1 MFKIPIVLL
10 SLFISILFFGCS
22 APLPTP
28 VQIKKIA
35 KKVNY
40 LQDVKPILDKRCV
53 VCHSCYN
60 APCQAKYSSFE
71 GIDRGASKLK
81 VYNPFRFKAMQPTRL
96 FIDAKNTQEWH
107 QKSFFS
113 LTKNFDAN
121 TSYNDSIMIHMLHDK
136 KLHPNIIGSYR
147 PETDKLMCPKN
158 LQEMGN
164 YLEEKPNHGM
174 PYGMPAVSDKEY
186 DILTQW
192 LAQGAKG
199 PTPQEQKKLT
209 TPSKA
214 AQIEIKKW
222 EKFLN
227 SKDAKHIMSARYLF
241 EHLYLAHWHFT
252 NTENRE
258 FFRLVRSRTPAPQ
271 AIDEIASVRP
281 FDNPNVDK
289 FYYRL
294 QKIHSTIV
302 HKTHMLLEF
311 NDTKL
316 ARFQELFIQT
326 KWLEKPH
333 VMSYNAK
340 NNTNPFLVF
349 SQIPPK
355 SRYQF
360 LLDNAKFIVMT
371 FIRGPVCRGQ
381 IALNV
386 IHDHFWIMFQDPN
399 FDVSVLY
406 PKFLLHQASNLAM
419 PIQTTTEKLLAAFSD
434 KYRIKSAN
442 FFKAKEA
449 LIRQVFPQGQG
460 YEAIWKGHNK
470 LDTPLLS
477 IYRHF
482 DSASVHKGV
491 IGRLPRTLWMIDYPE
506 FERIYYSLVAG
517 YDVFGN
523 LSHQTNIRRY
533 MDLLRMEGELNFLS
547 FMPKNRRLQMF
558 KSWYLQD
565 DDVQDLE
572 TLSISKNNQR
582 IDYKTIYP
590 KSEFIENL
598 VKHHILKSTQIN
610 FDTLNYYN
618 EYQLPPSMPSALQT
632 ADEIKQAAKS
642 LTAPGTSFIRFVT
655 DHDVNTLSVRIIL
668 KNKKSKVFTLVIN
681 RWHDNV
687 NSIFREESTL
697 NPGLDTLDF
706 IEGSVG
712 SYPNAFLVVKTQD
725 LSDFFDILQNFNG
738 DEYYKKRL
746 QKYWIG
752 RENKK
757 FWETYDWF
765 QNYFNQTAPIKS
777 GLYDL
782 NRYYHN

>member
-1 MFKIPIVLL
+1 MFKTLTIFL

-22 APLPTP
+22 APLPSP
-28 VQIKKIA
+28 VHIEKTA
-35 KKVNY
+35 KQVSY
-40 LQDVKPILDKRCV
+40 LRDVKPILDKRCV
-53 VCHSCYN
+53 PCHSCYN
-60 APCQAKYSSFE
+60 SPCQAKYSSFE

-81 VYNPFRFKAMQPTRL
+81 VYNALRLKAMTPTRL

-113 LTKNFDAN
+113 LTKNFDTN
-121 TSYNDSIMIHMLHDK
+121 TSYNSSIMIHMLHDK
-136 KLHPNIIGSYR
+136 KSHPKIIGSYR
-147 PETDKLMCPKN
+147 PETDKLICPKN
-158 LQEMGN
+158 LQEMGE
-164 YLEEKPNHGM
+164 YLKEKPNHGM
-174 PYGMPAVSDKEY
+174 PYGMPAVKDKEY
-186 DILTQW
+186 NTLTQW

-199 PTPQEQKKLT
+199 PTLKEQKKLT
-209 TPSKA
+209 SPSKL
-214 AQIEIKKW
+214 AQIQIKKW
-222 EKFLN
+222 EQFFN
-227 SKDAKHIMSARYLF
+227 INDAKHIMTARYLY
-241 EHLYLAHWHFT
+241 EHLFLAHWHFT
-252 NTENRE
+252 TTRNRE
-258 FFRLVRSRTPAPQ
+258 FFRLVRSRTAAPQ

-281 FDNPNVDK
+281 FDNPNIDK

-316 ARFQELFIQT
+316 ERFKELFIQE
-326 KWLEKPH
+326 KWLQKPH
-333 VMSYNAK
+333 VIGYKIK

-355 SRYQF
+355 IRYQF
-360 LLDNAKFIVMT
+360 LLDNAQFTVMT

-386 IHDHFWIMFQDPN
+386 IHDHFWVMFQDPN
-399 FDVSVLY
+399 FDISVLH
-406 PKFLLHQASNLAM
+406 PEFLLHQSSNLAM
-419 PIQTTTEKLLAAFSD
+419 PIATTTQDLLATFSD
-434 KYRIKSAN
+434 KYRHKSAN
-442 FFKAKEA
+442 FFKDKEA
-449 LIRQVFPQGQG
+449 LIRQEFPQGQG
-460 YEAIWKGHNK
+460 YEAIWKGNNN
-470 LDTPLLS
+470 LDTPLLT

-491 IGRLPRTLWMIDYPE
+491 VGRLPRTMWVIDYPQ

-523 LSHQTNIRRY
+523 VSHQTNIRRY
-533 MDLLRMEGELNFLS
+533 MDFLRIEGELNFLS

-572 TLSISKNNQR
+572 KFSISKNTQK
-582 IDYKTIYP
+582 IKYKTKYP

-598 VKHHILKSTQIN
+598 VKQHILKSTHIH

-618 EYQLPPSMPSALQT
+618 EYQIPPHMPSKFQT
-632 ADEIKQAAKS
+632 IGEIKQAAKS
-642 LTAPGTSFIRFVT
+642 LTAPGTSFIQFVT
-655 DHDVNTLSVRIIL
+655 DHDVNTLRVRVIL
-668 KNKKSKVFTLVIN
+668 KNKTSRVFTLVIN

-687 NSIFREESTL
+687 NSLFSEESML
-697 NPGLDTLDF
+697 NPHLDTLDF

-712 SYPNAFLVVKTQD
+712 SYPNAFLVVHTQD
-725 LSDFFDILQNFNG
+725 LADFFDILQNFNG
-738 DEYYKKRL
+738 DAYYKKRL

-757 FWETYDWF
+757 FWTTYDWF
-765 QNYFNQTAPIKS
+765 QNYFNQTEPIKS